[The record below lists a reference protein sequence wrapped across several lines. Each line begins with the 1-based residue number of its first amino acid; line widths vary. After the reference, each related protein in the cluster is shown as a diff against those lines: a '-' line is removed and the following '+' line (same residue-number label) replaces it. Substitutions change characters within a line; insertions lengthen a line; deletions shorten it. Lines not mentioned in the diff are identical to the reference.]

1 MIPKIQHQTP
11 KWVFGM
17 GGGARVMSLL
27 SVAWSG
33 LEEEFCVQTNCLFGH
48 LLDSYV
54 MAGFLGPWT
63 TFLLDP
69 LPLYSFYVLFP
80 SVFSLHQDSK
90 LKL

>member
-1 MIPKIQHQTP
+1 MCSNDPKDSTP
-11 KWVFGM
+11 NSEVGLWY

-54 MAGFLGPWT
+54 MAGFLGP
-63 TFLLDP
+63 
-69 LPLYSFYVLFP
+69 
-80 SVFSLHQDSK
+80 
-90 LKL
+90 